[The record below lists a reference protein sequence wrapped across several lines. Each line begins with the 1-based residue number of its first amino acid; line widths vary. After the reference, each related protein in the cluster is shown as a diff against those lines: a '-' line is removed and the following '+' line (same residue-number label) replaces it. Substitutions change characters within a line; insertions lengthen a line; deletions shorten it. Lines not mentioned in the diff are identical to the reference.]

1 MNKSQKARMDRL
13 VNELNTLLEEVRK
26 VHPNANWYLE
36 DSGNLNLMSDESHDS
51 SGRARKD
58 HVLHHSNLKN
68 AGGGG
73 W

>member
-1 MNKSQKARMDRL
+1 MNKSQKARMDQL
-13 VNELNTLLEEVRK
+13 TNDLNVLLDEVRRI
-26 VHPNANWYLE
+26 HPNANWYLE

-58 HVLHHSNLKN
+58 HVLHRSNLN
-68 AGGGG
+68 RSGGGG